1 MAHRI
6 VILGAGTGG
15 TAGPHDDAWRTR
27 DGRTA
32 LFQRM
37 TEHNTEIEF
46 VDLQV
51 MVPVTSQADSRQAP
65 YRLNGVVRVRN
76 GTAGKGR

>member
-1 MAHRI
+1 MVTPSIQQHTDWPE
-6 VILGAGTGG
+6 LL
-15 TAGPHDDAWRTR
+15 
-27 DGRTA
+27 TA

-51 MVPVTSQADSRQAP
+51 MVPVTSQPDSRQAP
-65 YRLNGVVRVRN
+65 YRLNGVIRVRN
-76 GTAGKGR
+76 GGGASGGR